1 MMTLDQ
7 RRAKFAL
14 EKVNEVVG
22 LSAEPNSAYR
32 AYVRKFPSTVQRN
45 GLMQALA
52 LELALANR
60 SGGDAAAHK
69 HVLCHVSAWLV
80 DPSGWGPRSPHFTE
94 KSFNYLSTDLVKRM
108 SEGTEKE
115 LIRTQYEMMTYL
127 RWLKTFAEA
136 LIPPPE
142 KGNSEPAPEEGV

>member
-1 MMTLDQ
+1 MPLDQ

-22 LSAEPNSAYR
+22 ISSEPNSAYR

-52 LELALANR
+52 LELAQANR

-69 HVLCHVSAWLV
+69 LVLCHVSAWLV

-94 KSFNYLSTDLVKRM
+94 DPFNYLSTELVKKM

-115 LIRTQYEMMTYL
+115 LIRTQYEMMAYL

-136 LIPPPE
+136 LIPPPVKE
-142 KGNSEPAPEEGV
+142 SSDSALEEGV